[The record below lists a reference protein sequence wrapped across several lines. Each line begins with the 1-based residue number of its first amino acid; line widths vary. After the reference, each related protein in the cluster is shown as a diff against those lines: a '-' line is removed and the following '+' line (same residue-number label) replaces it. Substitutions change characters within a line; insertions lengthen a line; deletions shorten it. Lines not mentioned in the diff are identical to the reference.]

1 MDEKIKYSAVI
12 RTLGKAGDKYRQ
24 LLDSLASQSIKPEAI
39 IVYIAEGYIIPEET
53 IGIEQYIYVKK
64 GMVAQRALPYDEVQ
78 TEYMLCLDDD
88 LAFPPDTVERM
99 FQLLQA
105 YNADVISPDTFPN
118 AQRPFK
124 YELMMTISGRMR
136 ARRFDNTWGYRVMRT
151 GGYSYN
157 KYPRKDVYVSQTN
170 AGACFLCRKKDFL
183 KIRFEEELWMDSM
196 SYALGED
203 QVMFYKMYC
212 CGLKQLTWYNHQFVH
227 LDAGGNMT
235 SEKEQKRLY
244 GDIFFKNV
252 FWHRFIYTPEK
263 SIFAKLWDILCIT
276 YYLTFT
282 LFMSLIK
289 CELRILRTKWRSL
302 LDAYR
307 FLHSEEYK
315 SLPRIV
321 KWYPNLV
328 L

>member
-1 MDEKIKYSAVI
+1 MQYTVAI
-12 RTLGKAGDKYRQ
+12 RTLGTAGEKYQR
-24 LLDSLASQSIKPEAI
+24 LLNSLVAQTVQPASIL
-39 IVYIAEGYIIPEET
+39 VYIAEGYPIPTET

-99 FQLLQA
+99 FQLLKA
-105 YNADVISPDTFPN
+105 YNADVISPDIFPN

-170 AGACFLCRKKDFL
+170 AAACFLCRKEDFL
-183 KIRFEEELWMDSM
+183 KIRFDEELWMDSM
-196 SYALGED
+196 SYALGDD
-203 QVMFYKMYC
+203 QVMYYKMY
-212 CGLKQLTWYNHQFVH
+212 LKGMKILTWYKSGFVH
-227 LDAGGNMT
+227 LDAGGNT
-235 SEKEQKRLY
+235 SPEKEEKLIYSDFR
-244 GDIFFKNV
+244 FKTI
-252 FWHRFIYTPEK
+252 FWHRFVWQCEKSLLLKLWSIVCIIYTFG
-263 SIFAKLWDILCIT
+263 FALGI
-276 YYLTFT
+276 
-282 LFMSLIK
+282 
-289 CELRILRTKWRSL
+289 SL
-302 LDAYR
+302 LKGEWNIFRLKRDSIKDGIA
-307 FLHSEEYK
+307 FLRSESYK
-315 SLPRIV
+315 KLPRV
-321 KWYPNLV
+321 CV